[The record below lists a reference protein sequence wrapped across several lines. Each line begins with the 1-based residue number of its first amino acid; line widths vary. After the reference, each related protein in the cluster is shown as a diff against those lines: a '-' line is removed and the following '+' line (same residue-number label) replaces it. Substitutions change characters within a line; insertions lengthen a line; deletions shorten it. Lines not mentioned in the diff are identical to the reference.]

1 MRRENGVRIL
11 DRYILAEWAK
21 VFGLCLL
28 TLSGL
33 ILVSLSYTWVPDFL
47 RWGADASTTVSYLLL
62 RLVGDLTLLVPVSLL
77 VSVIYILG
85 QLNRNQEL
93 AAARAAGVSILRL
106 TAPLWFAAVTCA
118 GLMGFLNVAWS
129 SASQEKARS
138 IAERAEFESVASKG
152 GEVKVRGESDF
163 VVFDN
168 SKDSRRW
175 VIGKLSLAAQRAS
188 DVRLHVLDRQ
198 GREVRRIAA
207 RLADFRQ
214 VGERWSWTF
223 IDGRDMSIDPVSGD
237 LLRQPHFEQLVL
249 VEVNEDPTVMSAT
262 RIEPH
267 MLSFREVAKVSENAG
282 WFPQGRMAKFAMRYH
297 GILAGSAICLV
308 VVAIA
313 IPFAVVG
320 GRTNPMVGV
329 SKTLG
334 LFLVYYF
341 VDAIVGALGSAGTL
355 PPLIAAWL
363 PATLFALWAFP
374 RLRAVN

>member
-1 MRRENGVRIL
+1 MRRESGVRIL

-47 RWGADASTTVSYLLL
+47 RWGADAGTTVAYLLL

-93 AAARAAGVSILRL
+93 AAARAAGVSIFRL
-106 TAPLWFAAVTCA
+106 TAPLWFAAATCA
-118 GLMGFLNVAWS
+118 GLMVFLNVAWS
-129 SASQEKARS
+129 SASQEKARA

-168 SKDSRRW
+168 SKDGRRW
-175 VIGKLSLAAQRAS
+175 VMGKLSLAAQRAS
-188 DVRLHVLDRQ
+188 DVRLHILDRQ
-198 GREVRRIAA
+198 GREVRRVAA

-237 LLRQPHFEQLVL
+237 LLRQPHFEQLVI

-262 RIEPH
+262 RIEPQI
-267 MLSFREVAKVSENAG
+267 LSFREVAKVSENAG

-341 VDAIVGALGSAGTL
+341 VDSVVGALGAAGTL
-355 PPLIAAWL
+355 PPLVAAWL